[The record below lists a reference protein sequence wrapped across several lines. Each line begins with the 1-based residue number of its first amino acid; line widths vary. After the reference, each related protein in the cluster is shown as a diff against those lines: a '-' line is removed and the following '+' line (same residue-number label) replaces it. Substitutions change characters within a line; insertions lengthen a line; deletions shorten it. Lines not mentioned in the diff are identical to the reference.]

1 MTIGP
6 DEIIDMNSAL
16 ERCEGYITLGMLD
29 EAREE
34 LRSVPKELRTTFPYM
49 ATCMNL
55 CLHFHWW
62 DEGAELGRNL
72 VLRWPGNHEVRAAT
86 VHCMLKAGRELD
98 GILLMRGI
106 DAGAPHDA
114 EEEDDQGDRD
124 LPDSDMDW
132 RHRR

>member
-6 DEIIDMNSAL
+6 DEIIGMHAAL

-34 LRSVPKELRTTFPYM
+34 LRTVPEALRTTFPYM

-62 DEGAELGRNL
+62 EEGAELGRNL
-72 VLRWPGNHEVRAAT
+72 VLRWPANDEVRAAT
-86 VHCMLKAGRELD
+86 VHCMMKAGRELD

-106 DAGAPHDA
+106 DAGPSI
-114 EEEDDQGDRD
+114 EEEETD
-124 LPDSDMDW
+124 LGPPDSDMDW
-132 RHRR
+132 RRR